1 MATLAQL
8 KDARN
13 AGLNLAKATQDFA
26 QVDILSVNKDAP
38 AVVAA
43 VKLAADAAVIA
54 ATAVGGAAAPL
65 PATQAVV
72 ANGATLKVYGGSAVP
87 APMDAVATVAGGAVT
102 KVTVPGTIG
111 FLQNATAFVV
121 PVTGTYVTK
130 ITPTIVNGSIT
141 GIVLS

>member
-26 QVDILSVNKDAP
+26 QVDILSANKDAP

-43 VKLAADAAVIA
+43 VKVAADAAIVA

-65 PATQAVV
+65 PATQAIVSSGV
-72 ANGATLKVYGGSAVP
+72 ALT
-87 APMDAVATVAGGAVT
+87 
-102 KVTVPGTIG
+102 
-111 FLQNATAFVV
+111 V
-121 PVTGTYVTK
+121 PVTGTYVSTA
-130 ITPTIVNGSIT
+130 TPTVAGGVIT